1 MSTSRHGVPRTR
13 PCRLPSR
20 YAEDTSHIAGPTGE
34 LHTLVPNLSPA
45 TLGRPNM
52 SIALHDPKQT
62 HVMSDAITSGGHLL
76 VVGQIADTSTHQ
88 PKLKL
93 IGTKPGAEHTGKHYV
108 SMVLNVPSVTS
119 ITNT

>member
-34 LHTLVPNLSPA
+34 LHTLVPNLAPA
-45 TLGRPNM
+45 TLGRPDT
-52 SIALHDPKQT
+52 SIALHGLKQT
-62 HVMSDAITSGGHLL
+62 HVMSDVITPGGHLL
-76 VVGQIADTSTHQ
+76 VVGQTADTSTRQ

-93 IGTKPGAEHTGKHYV
+93 IGTNPDAEHTG
-108 SMVLNVPSVTS
+108 
-119 ITNT
+119 